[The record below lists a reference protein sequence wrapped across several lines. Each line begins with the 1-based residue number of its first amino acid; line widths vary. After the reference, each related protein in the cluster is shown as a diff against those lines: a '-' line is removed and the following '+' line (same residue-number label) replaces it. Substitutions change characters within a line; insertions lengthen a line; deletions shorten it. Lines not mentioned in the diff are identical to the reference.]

1 MGDHTAEK
9 LQFWADILHNVTLYS
24 YRYFKACTGQNA
36 KMLQKST
43 DSSSEK
49 KKQQQQTGEEH
60 KFLHV
65 SSGKQWILRCK
76 QWVLKNVLA
85 FAVLY
90 QMKIRR

>member
-1 MGDHTAEK
+1 MLLCIAT
-9 LQFWADILHNVTLYS
+9 DILKHVL
-24 YRYFKACTGQNA
+24 G
-36 KMLQKST
+36 KMQKCCKNQQIHLQ
-43 DSSSEK
+43 K